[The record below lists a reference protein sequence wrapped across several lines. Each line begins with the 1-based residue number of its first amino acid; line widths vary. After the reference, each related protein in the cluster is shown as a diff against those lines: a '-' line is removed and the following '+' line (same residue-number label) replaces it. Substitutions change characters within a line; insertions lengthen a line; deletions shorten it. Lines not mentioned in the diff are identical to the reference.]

1 MSYTNFPHNRQRTV
15 YVGGFGGEVNE
26 NILTLAFIPFG
37 DIVDVSIPLDNET
50 GKHRGFGF
58 VEFELP
64 RDAAAAIDN
73 MHDTEIYGKT
83 IRRLTKM
90 KSTGGN
96 LEPMPFVR
104 KWGSAVDGENG
115 AEGSQPVISDERFE
129 NDASKMASSAKHRNR
144 SHSKSPSK
152 KHRKRSSRSPEK
164 KKHKKRSRSRESKH
178 RKRDKSR
185 EAKRGKDDREE
196 PYLQQKIS
204 AFPPPSDYLHQVQ
217 QRHQQEMQ
225 QLQQKPIPLMQLQF
239 KQETD
244 YGGAEQQN
252 YAQFG
257 QMESPQQNSRQIIL
271 PPPQSQE
278 EQELQQ
284 DPEKK
289 NDALSAALAA
299 AAMVAQKLGKGGLIS
314 GAGAAVV
321 SSMDLLNRVPQAT
334 QKATPLAETV
344 LAKEIVKREPSEQND
359 QLAEEQR
366 QRELRRKSR
375 WSTTKSFVPGMPTI
389 LPSDIDENQR
399 QVYLLQ
405 MEIEE
410 TTRRLRQSDFGQNVD
425 PAERHPPTILMSP
438 SPEPVYDAT
447 GKRLNTREVRKR
459 QEIEQRRH
467 EKIQALLRLNP
478 NYKPPADYRPPNIKL
493 HDKVWIPQ
501 EEHPEINFVG
511 LLIGPR
517 GNTLK
522 ALEAET
528 GAKIIIRGKGSIK
541 EGKLANRTGP
551 LPGENEPLHAYVTST
566 DREAIKRGC
575 DKIREI
581 INAALM
587 IPDGQN
593 ELRKLQLRELALLN
607 GTLRPEDVLSGA
619 RCTNC
624 GSDQHKTWECMEAPN
639 VTANVIC
646 TACGGAGHIARDCK
660 NPRPGFDGAVM
671 DAEYSALMAE
681 LGEKP
686 PISLEAGTAPPLVGG
701 KPIPGFPG
709 SGLRPRFA
717 LPAPTPIVRVNLAKQ
732 QNTPQQ
738 QSVSGGGY
746 PGWDGAGFYGF
757 SGLPGQDPAAAA
769 AAWAAWQA
777 GQSGFPSP
785 VPPPP
790 GGGFG
795 HANMEAASTPGT
807 SAGGLAMFP
816 PPPPPPPP
824 APKHEVKEEFDS
836 ILSAPAPPPPPS

>member
-1 MSYTNFPHNRQRTV
+1 
-15 YVGGFGGEVNE
+15 
-26 NILTLAFIPFG
+26 
-37 DIVDVSIPLDNET
+37 
-50 GKHRGFGF
+50 
-58 VEFELP
+58 
-64 RDAAAAIDN
+64 
-73 MHDTEIYGKT
+73 
-83 IRRLTKM
+83 M

-104 KWGSAVDGENG
+104 KWGAAVDGENG
-115 AEGSQPVISDERFE
+115 AEGSQLSTEQCDD
-129 NDASKMASSAKHRNR
+129 NDAAR
-144 SHSKSPSK
+144 
-152 KHRKRSSRSPEK
+152 
-164 KKHKKRSRSRESKH
+164 
-178 RKRDKSR
+178 
-185 EAKRGKDDREE
+185 
-196 PYLQQKIS
+196 
-204 AFPPPSDYLHQVQ
+204 

-225 QLQQKPIPLMQLQF
+225 HQQKPTPIPLMQLQF

-244 YGGAEQQN
+244 YGGMEQQQS
-252 YAQFG
+252 YG
-257 QMESPQQNSRQIIL
+257 QLYQQDFQQPQQNARQSIL
-271 PPPQSQE
+271 LPQQSQLE
-278 EQELQQ
+278 LEQQE
-284 DPEKK
+284 PEKK

-299 AAMVAQKLGKGGLIS
+299 AAMVAQKLGKGGFTPGGGGGGS
-314 GAGAAVV
+314 VGALGPSA
-321 SSMDLLNRVPQAT
+321 DLLNRIPQT
-334 QKATPLAETV
+334 PQRATPISETV
-344 LAKEIVKREPSEQND
+344 LAKEQVKNEPVQT
-359 QLAEEQR
+359 LTEEQR
-366 QRELRRKSR
+366 QREQRRKSR
-375 WSTTKSFVPGMPTI
+375 WSTTKAFVPGMPTI

-399 QVYLLQ
+399 QVYLFQ

-425 PAERHPPTILMSP
+425 PAERSP
-438 SPEPVYDAT
+438 SPEPVYDTT

-478 NYKPPADYRPPNIKL
+478 NYKPPADYRLDSARRASRDQFRRTFDRPPRKYT
-493 HDKVWIPQ
+493 
-501 EEHPEINFVG
+501 EGF
-511 LLIGPR
+511 
-517 GNTLK
+517 
-522 ALEAET
+522 
-528 GAKIIIRGKGSIK
+528 GSRDRS
-541 EGKLANRTGP
+541 ENNHSTGP

-660 NPRPGFDGAVM
+660 NPRPGFDGAMM

-709 SGLRPRFA
+709 SGPRPRFA

-732 QNTPQQ
+732 QNPHHQQ
-738 QSVSGGGY
+738 PIGGGGGY
-746 PGWDGAGFYGF
+746 PGWDGSNFYGF

-777 GQSGFPSP
+777 GQSGFPAP

-795 HANMEAASTPGT
+795 PGGVDSSLTAGT

-824 APKHEVKEEFDS
+824 APKHEIKEEFDS
-836 ILSAPAPPPPPS
+836 ILSAPAPPPPPT

>member
-1 MSYTNFPHNRQRTV
+1 
-15 YVGGFGGEVNE
+15 
-26 NILTLAFIPFG
+26 
-37 DIVDVSIPLDNET
+37 
-50 GKHRGFGF
+50 
-58 VEFELP
+58 
-64 RDAAAAIDN
+64 
-73 MHDTEIYGKT
+73 
-83 IRRLTKM
+83 M

-104 KWGSAVDGENG
+104 KWGAAVDGENG
-115 AEGSQPVISDERFE
+115 AEGSQLPTEQCDD
-129 NDASKMASSAKHRNR
+129 NGKHRNR
-144 SHSKSPSK
+144 SRSKSPSSK
-152 KHRKRSSRSPEK
+152 KHKKRSSRSPER

-178 RKRDKSR
+178 RKRDRSR
-185 EAKRGKDDREE
+185 ESKRTKDRDE
-196 PYLQQKIS
+196 PQQQQNIS
-204 AFPPPSDYLHQVQ
+204 AFPPPSDYLQQVQ

-225 QLQQKPIPLMQLQF
+225 HLQKPTPIPLMQLQF

-244 YGGAEQQN
+244 YGGMEQQQS
-252 YAQFG
+252 YG
-257 QMESPQQNSRQIIL
+257 QLYQQDFQQPQQNARQSIL
-271 PPPQSQE
+271 QSQHE
-278 EQELQQ
+278 LEQQE
-284 DPEKK
+284 PEKK

-299 AAMVAQKLGKGGLIS
+299 AAMVAQKLGKGGFTPGGGGGGGS
-314 GAGAAVV
+314 GGALG
-321 SSMDLLNRVPQAT
+321 SSADLLNRIPQT
-334 QKATPLAETV
+334 PQRATPISETV
-344 LAKEIVKREPSEQND
+344 LAKEPVKNEPEQT
-359 QLAEEQR
+359 LTEEQR
-366 QRELRRKSR
+366 QREQRRKSR
-375 WSTTKSFVPGMPTI
+375 WSTTKAFVPGMPTI

-399 QVYLLQ
+399 QVYLFQ

-425 PAERHPPTILMSP
+425 PAERSP
-438 SPEPVYDAT
+438 SPEPVYDTT

-660 NPRPGFDGAVM
+660 NPRPGFDGAMM

-709 SGLRPRFA
+709 SGPRPRFA
-717 LPAPTPIVRVNLAKQ
+717 LPAPTPI
-732 QNTPQQ
+732 PIGG
-738 QSVSGGGY
+738 GGGY
-746 PGWDGAGFYGF
+746 PGWDGSNFYGF

-777 GQSGFPSP
+777 GQSGFPAP

-795 HANMEAASTPGT
+795 PGGVDSSLTAGT

-824 APKHEVKEEFDS
+824 APKHEIKEEFDS
-836 ILSAPAPPPPPS
+836 ILSAPAPPPPPT

>member
-1 MSYTNFPHNRQRTV
+1 
-15 YVGGFGGEVNE
+15 
-26 NILTLAFIPFG
+26 
-37 DIVDVSIPLDNET
+37 
-50 GKHRGFGF
+50 
-58 VEFELP
+58 
-64 RDAAAAIDN
+64 
-73 MHDTEIYGKT
+73 
-83 IRRLTKM
+83 
-90 KSTGGN
+90 
-96 LEPMPFVR
+96 
-104 KWGSAVDGENG
+104 
-115 AEGSQPVISDERFE
+115 
-129 NDASKMASSAKHRNR
+129 
-144 SHSKSPSK
+144 
-152 KHRKRSSRSPEK
+152 
-164 KKHKKRSRSRESKH
+164 
-178 RKRDKSR
+178 
-185 EAKRGKDDREE
+185 
-196 PYLQQKIS
+196 
-204 AFPPPSDYLHQVQ
+204 
-217 QRHQQEMQ
+217 
-225 QLQQKPIPLMQLQF
+225 
-239 KQETD
+239 
-244 YGGAEQQN
+244 
-252 YAQFG
+252 
-257 QMESPQQNSRQIIL
+257 

-321 SSMDLLNRVPQAT
+321 SSIDLLNRVPQAT

-344 LAKEIVKREPSEQND
+344 LAKEIGEFVYFGYFTTVDKHETVKREPSEQND
-359 QLAEEQR
+359 QLTEEQR

-425 PAERHPPTILMSP
+425 PAERSITQKY
-438 SPEPVYDAT
+438 V
-447 GKRLNTREVRKR
+447 
-459 QEIEQRRH
+459 
-467 EKIQALLRLNP
+467 AL
-478 NYKPPADYRPPNIKL
+478 I
-493 HDKVWIPQ
+493 I
-501 EEHPEINFVG
+501 I
-511 LLIGPR
+511 
-517 GNTLK
+517 
-522 ALEAET
+522 T

-746 PGWDGAGFYGF
+746 PGW
-757 SGLPGQDPAAAA
+757 
-769 AAWAAWQA
+769 
-777 GQSGFPSP
+777 
-785 VPPPP
+785 
-790 GGGFG
+790 
-795 HANMEAASTPGT
+795 
-807 SAGGLAMFP
+807 
-816 PPPPPPPP
+816 
-824 APKHEVKEEFDS
+824 
-836 ILSAPAPPPPPS
+836 